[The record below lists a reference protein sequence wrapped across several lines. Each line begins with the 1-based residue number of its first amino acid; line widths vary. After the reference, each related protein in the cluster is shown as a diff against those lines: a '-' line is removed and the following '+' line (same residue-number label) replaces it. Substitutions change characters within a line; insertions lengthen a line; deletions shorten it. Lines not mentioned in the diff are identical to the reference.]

1 MGHVPIEI
9 SSLCYH
15 FLNNNEQNTLTTIVT
30 GKRNQ
35 EVGLAVSAK
44 LFFQKKK
51 QKKKD
56 RKSAQTLEIELAKR
70 KSLFPIV
77 NLKYRKKGIYRK
89 FLFYVAKH

>member
-1 MGHVPIEI
+1 MSHVPIEI
-9 SSLCYH
+9 SNLCYH

-35 EVGLAVSAK
+35 EVGLAVSAN

-51 QKKKD
+51 KKKD